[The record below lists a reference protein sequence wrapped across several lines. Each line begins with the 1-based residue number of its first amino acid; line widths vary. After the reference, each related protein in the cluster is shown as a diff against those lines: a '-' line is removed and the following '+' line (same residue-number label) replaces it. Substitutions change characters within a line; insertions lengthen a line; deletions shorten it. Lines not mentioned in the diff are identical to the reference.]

1 MSPSVE
7 GFLGFSLDII
17 LSFPLFN
24 LLSLSLSLFEEE
36 KKNWLKNRIYIY
48 IYVDRDGRRRKIVVE
63 ERVQR

>member
-48 IYVDRDGRRRKIVVE
+48 VDRDGRRRKIVVE

>member
-48 IYVDRDGRRRKIVVE
+48 IYVDRDDRRRKIVVE

>member
-24 LLSLSLSLFEEE
+24 LLFLSLSLFEEE
-36 KKNWLKNRIYIY
+36 KKNWLKNRIY